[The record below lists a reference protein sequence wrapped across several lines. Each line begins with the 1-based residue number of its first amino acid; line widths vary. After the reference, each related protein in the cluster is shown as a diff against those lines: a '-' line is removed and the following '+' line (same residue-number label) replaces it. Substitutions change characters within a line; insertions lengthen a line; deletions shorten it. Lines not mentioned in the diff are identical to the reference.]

1 VQRSDEY
8 GYLCM
13 MMLFED
19 LLKKSKVVK
28 NILVIAAVID

>member
-1 VQRSDEY
+1 MTCLDDAF
-8 GYLCM
+8 
-13 MMLFED
+13 FED